1 MNPID
6 AEIESLRPAY
16 KKAYKL
22 FDSRHYKSATHYP
35 DLEDQSIIENFHE
48 LNDQLGFLRRQK
60 HVAELILSGF
70 KLRGDFVHG
79 S

>member
-16 KKAYKL
+16 EKAYKL

-35 DLEDQSIIENFHE
+35 NSEDQLIIENFHK
-48 LNDQLGFLRRQK
+48 LNDRLGFLRRQK
-60 HVAELILSGF
+60 HVAELTLSGF
-70 KLRGDFVHG
+70 KLRGEWING